1 MSTITCNDQHIVSF
15 GDYAVPY
22 LYSNLWFLH
31 KIYIKII
38 IIIQRIGDHTTCT
51 SGLLLFMRVFF
62 FKTDSSVS
70 KQLTRILRPLDIFHQ
85 SSRVSFKNN
94 VGFGFRNLKIGER
107 MYNFQIKTT
116 HWISVTNQLQNT
128 YSNLAIHF

>member
-1 MSTITCNDQHIVSF
+1 MITRLIV
-15 GDYAVPY
+15 
-22 LYSNLWFLH
+22 
-31 KIYIKII
+31 IYE
-38 IIIQRIGDHTTCT
+38 
-51 SGLLLFMRVFF
+51 FFF